1 MSMITK
7 EDIDNTILL
16 LGDKELG
23 YPFLPPPNMARF
35 GKPIHKNKSK
45 QRRARRKSQRT
56 NRK

>member
-1 MSMITK
+1 MTQEELSKTF
-7 EDIDNTILL
+7 
-16 LGDKELG
+16 LGIGSGELG
-23 YPFLPPPNMARF
+23 LPFLSMPNIEIF

>member
-1 MSMITK
+1 MTQDELSKTFVG
-7 EDIDNTILL
+7 
-16 LGDKELG
+16 LGSGELG
-23 YPFLPPPNMARF
+23 LLFLPPPNMARF